1 MTLLLISA
9 AAVLV
14 VCLIWLVIAI
24 AGATIADENS
34 QDAQNKQ

>member
-14 VCLIWLVIAI
+14 ACLIWLIVAI
-24 AGATIADENS
+24 VGETIASENTQKV
-34 QDAQNKQ
+34 QDKH